1 MAFRRAAESINSE
14 LDERFSRAQSVNG
27 SGDATVFIRIF
38 QGVTR
43 GRVCVWQ
50 SQSPAKVQSALSS
63 EASVN
68 EVMGE
73 GLKKRKK
80 KKKKDLLP

>member
-1 MAFRRAAESINSE
+1 MSALTE
-14 LDERFSRAQSVNG
+14 VG
-27 SGDATVFIRIF
+27 ATVFFHIF

-50 SQSPAKVQSALSS
+50 SQSPAKVRSALSS
-63 EASVN
+63 EESVN

-73 GLKKRKK
+73 GLKQN
-80 KKKKDLLP
+80 KKDLLP